1 MAKTATAYHPKDL
14 AHGDRVT
21 IEDGSGNELTGLL
34 RRKVSDNQLEI
45 SLTMS
50 AFGKEIRVATWKA
63 GTGVRA
69 SGKWTGYFPVTHR
82 EATLW

>member
-1 MAKTATAYHPKDL
+1 
-14 AHGDRVT
+14 
-21 IEDGSGNELTGLL
+21 
-34 RRKVSDNQLEI
+34 
-45 SLTMS
+45 MS